1 MPSNTRLHT
10 ELLITA
16 GVRGLDRIDAVIE
29 ALRAAGHNTD
39 QLTDESARL
48 RAEWDSLDPEERAR
62 RLRNLAEAT
71 NQARED
77 ADRLADSAE
86 RNVGAFDRLKG
97 AVIAF
102 GAALGVAFVAGK
114 IKDFFSEA
122 VSGAAD
128 FEAQLSTVKAVS
140 GASAEEME
148 ALRAAAEKMGA
159 ETKYNATEAAQA
171 LENLARA
178 GLKSSEAIEALP
190 SVLALAQ
197 GNGLELADAASYITQ
212 TASGMGLAMSD
223 AARVADVLAKA
234 ASSANTDIQGMGLAM
249 SYAAPNA
256 HALGLTLEETA
267 AYIGKL
273 ADAGFDGSRAGTAMA
288 TMMSQFQNPAST
300 FRRELASIGIRTNDF
315 NLAIR
320 ELAATGPKG
329 QAAISALGEAAG
341 PAFRALVGQGI
352 EAVDE
357 LNGKLKDA
365 TGFAV
370 NQAKEMGDNV
380 GGAFAELES
389 AWDAVKLKLATPI
402 LEPLK
407 KKMLELADV
416 ISELVDS
423 GKIEALGQKIAD
435 TFEHGAD
442 VVIRFVKELDFGAA
456 VDKVSN
462 GFAVLQTTGV
472 ALNGAFQALSIGL
485 NGLKAGFAAIG
496 IVLTTVMQVAANVAL
511 GILGAGEAVSD
522 FFGITDSAS
531 NSMLERLSSLNEVA
545 NNARGALLEV
555 INNAGESIRASGESI
570 AGTAQDAAEKASASL
585 AQIPQA
591 TAEAVEAAEQP
602 ILGFAQVAIDAA
614 RAVTD
619 AAIAEADKQTKAAT
633 EAAQKTKEAQE
644 QAAEAAKNAFA
655 DIGVDLDEV
664 FTGVSAKSKKAMS
677 DYTYAVQQAM
687 DAGLDA
693 TAAAR
698 AGFEAL
704 AAKMSSPQEWAAL
717 KQQMTESGD
726 VMDKLTQGQIKRM
739 GDGIKGLPDAAAT
752 AMAELKQRID
762 NADLGSLAR
771 IGTEAKA
778 AFASGELSAKQYAEV
793 LTQVEKKTEELR
805 AKTAQAGETATQ
817 AHAQAAQ
824 AAEASAKA
832 QEKAADAMEKN
843 AVASEKSK
851 KATMQIYD
859 ASKLNAEAI
868 GLVDDAIN
876 RLVGTMNHM
885 DANGYL
891 QTVGRMSDIA
901 QRYIADV
908 QKAEQATEM
917 LNQKTSD
924 GTVSMQDIARATMAA
939 TSHITALDS
948 TTLKNLNASI
958 DAAKKK
964 LVDLAQQAR
973 DTSASLDA
981 ELAQLKGDNS
991 KTAALEQERKLREL
1005 NAKLQEAQAR
1015 RNADEIAQYQR
1026 AIELQKQIYA
1036 EKQRQEAVKKAEES
1050 QRAQESR
1057 SRGNATP
1064 RSTTA
1069 SSATSHGAGDIS
1081 PQQVVNAF
1089 DDRARDLLK
1098 KEGAQEFANQ
1108 LINAAKR
1115 SPR

>member
-1 MPSNTRLHT
+1 MPANTRLHT

-16 GVRGLDRIDAVIE
+16 GVRGLDHIDAVIE
-29 ALRAAGHNTD
+29 ALRAAGQNTD
-39 QLTDESARL
+39 QLTEESARL

-62 RLRNLAEAT
+62 RLRDLAEAT
-71 NQARED
+71 NQARDD
-77 ADRLADSAE
+77 ANGLADSAE
-86 RNVGAFDRLKG
+86 RNVGAFNRLKV
-97 AVIAF
+97 AVAAF

-122 VSGAAD
+122 VSGASD

-197 GNGLELADAASYITQ
+197 GNGIELADAASYITQ
-212 TASGMGLAMSD
+212 AAAGMGLAMDES
-223 AARVADVLAKA
+223 ARVADVLAKA

-300 FRRELASIGIRTNDF
+300 FRKELAAIGIRTRDF
-315 NLAIR
+315 SQAIR
-320 ELAATGPKG
+320 QLAAAGPEG

-341 PAFRALVGQGI
+341 PAFRALVGQGLD
-352 EAVDE
+352 ALDE
-357 LNGKLKDA
+357 LHGKLQDA
-365 TGFAV
+365 TGFATT
-370 NQAKEMGDNV
+370 QAKEMGNNV
-380 GGAFAELES
+380 AGAFAELES

-402 LEPLK
+402 LEPLR
-407 KKMLELADV
+407 KKMLELADT
-416 ISELVDS
+416 ISGLADS

-435 TFEHGAD
+435 VFEKGAD
-442 VVIRFVKELDFGAA
+442 WVIRFVKTLDFGAA
-456 VDKVSN
+456 VDKATN
-462 GFAVLQTTGV
+462 GFAALQTTGV

-485 NGLKAGFAAIG
+485 NGLKAGFATIG

-511 GILGAGEAVSD
+511 GILAAGEAVTD
-522 FFGITDSAS
+522 FFGITDRAS

-545 NNARGALLEV
+545 NNARAALLDV

-570 AGTAQDAAEKASASL
+570 AGTARDAAEKASADL
-585 AQIPQA
+585 ARIPQA
-591 TAEAVEAAEQP
+591 SADAIDTAKTHYA
-602 ILGFAQVAIDAA
+602 GFAQFAIDAA
-614 RAVTD
+614 REVTT
-619 AAIAEADKQTKAAT
+619 AAQTEADKQAKAAT
-633 EAAQKTKEAQE
+633 DAAQKTTEAQQ

-664 FTGVSAKSKKAMS
+664 FNGVSAKSKKAMS
-677 DYTYAVQQAM
+677 DYTYAVEQAM

-693 TAAAR
+693 TTAAR

-704 AAKMSSPQEWAAL
+704 AAKMASPQEWAAL
-717 KQQMTESGD
+717 KQQMSESG
-726 VMDKLTQGQIKRM
+726 VAMDKLTQGQLKRM
-739 GDGIKGLPDAAAT
+739 EDGIRGLPETAAT

-762 NADLGSLAR
+762 GADLGSLAR

-778 AFASGELSAKQYAEV
+778 AFAAGELSAKQYAEV
-793 LTQVEKKTEELR
+793 LEQLKNKTEELR

-939 TSHITALDS
+939 TSHITRLDS

-958 DAAKKK
+958 DAARKK
-964 LVDLAQQAR
+964 LEDLQQQAR
-973 DTSASLDA
+973 DTAASLDA

-1005 NAKLQEAQAR
+1005 NGKLQEAQAR
-1015 RNADEIAQYQR
+1015 RNAEEIAQYQR

-1036 EKQRQEAVKKAEES
+1036 EKQRQEAAKKAEDTA
-1050 QRAQESR
+1050 RAQESR
-1057 SRGNATP
+1057 NRSNSTRSSTG
-1064 RSTTA
+1064 STTR
-1069 SSATSHGAGDIS
+1069 SGRDIS
-1081 PQQVVNAF
+1081 PEQVVDAW
-1089 DDRARDLLK
+1089 DERIAAAEKR
-1098 KEGAQEFANQ
+1098 GAQNTINA
-1108 LINAAKR
+1108 IYNAAKR
-1115 SPR
+1115 GTR

>member
-97 AVIAF
+97 AVVAF

-315 NLAIR
+315 SQAIR

-416 ISELVDS
+416 ISELVAS

-472 ALNGAFQALSIGL
+472 ALNGAFQALSIGV
-485 NGLKAGFAAIG
+485 NGLKAGFATLG
-496 IVLTTVMQVAANVAL
+496 IVLTTIMQVAANVAL

-545 NNARGALLEV
+545 NDARAALLDV

-570 AGTAQDAAEKASASL
+570 AGTAQDAAEKASTSL

-591 TAEAVEAAEQP
+591 TADAVEAAKQP

-619 AAIAEADKQTKAAT
+619 AATAEADKQTKAAVD
-633 EAAQKTKEAQE
+633 AAQKSKEAQE

-704 AAKMSSPQEWAAL
+704 AAKISSPEEWAAL
-717 KQQMTESGD
+717 KQQLTDSG
-726 VMDKLTQGQIKRM
+726 VAMDKLTQGQLKRM
-739 GDGIKGLPDAAAT
+739 EDGIRGLPDAAAT
-752 AMAELKQRID
+752 AMDALKQRLD

-771 IGTEAKA
+771 IGADAKA
-778 AFASGELSAKQYAEV
+778 AFAAGELSAKQYADV
-793 LTQVEKKTEELR
+793 LEQVKNKTDELR

-817 AHAQAAQ
+817 AHTQAAA
-824 AAEASAKA
+824 AAEISAKA
-832 QEKAADAMEKN
+832 QEKEAASAEKAGEAVKKTSTAMW
-843 AVASEKSK
+843 
-851 KATMQIYD
+851 QLYD

-868 GLVDDAIN
+868 NLLDDALNKIN
-876 RLVGTMNHM
+876 SGTNIGGGIRYWQMQQN
-885 DANGYL
+885 AAAEYVA
-891 QTVGRMSDIA
+891 TVQA
-901 QRYIADV
+901 
-908 QKAEQATEM
+908 AERATEM

-924 GTVSMQDIARATMAA
+924 GTVTMQDVSDAA
-939 TSHITALDS
+939 NKAYSRITALDS

-964 LVDLAQQAR
+964 LEDLAQQAR

-1015 RNADEIAQYQR
+1015 RNAEEIAQYQR

-1057 SRGNATP
+1057 SRSNTST
-1064 RSTTA
+1064 RSTTTN
-1069 SSATSHGAGDIS
+1069 SAVGHAAGDIS
-1081 PQQVVNAF
+1081 PQQVADIW
-1089 DDRARDLLK
+1089 DDRIAAAEKR
-1098 KEGAQEFANQ
+1098 GAQNFANE
-1108 LINAAKR
+1108 LYHAAKR
-1115 SPR
+1115 RAR

>member
-71 NQARED
+71 NQASED
-77 ADRLADSAE
+77 ANRLADSAE
-86 RNVGAFDRLKG
+86 RNVGAFDRLKR
-97 AVIAF
+97 AVVAF
-102 GAALGVAFVAGK
+102 GAALGVAFIAGK

-315 NLAIR
+315 SQAIR

-416 ISELVDS
+416 ISELVAS
-423 GKIEALGQKIAD
+423 GKIEDLGQKIAVA
-435 TFEHGAD
+435 FERGAD
-442 VVIRFVKELDFGAA
+442 AVIRFVKELDFDAV

-462 GFAVLQTTGV
+462 GFGALQTTGV
-472 ALNGAFQALSIGL
+472 ALNGALQALSIGL

-570 AGTAQDAAEKASASL
+570 AGTAQDAAEKASTSL

-591 TAEAVEAAEQP
+591 TADAVEAAKQP

-614 RAVTD
+614 REVTD
-619 AAIAEADKQTKAAT
+619 TAITEADKQTKAAVD
-633 EAAQKTKEAQE
+633 AAQQTKTAQE

-704 AAKMSSPQEWAAL
+704 AAKISSPEEWAAL
-717 KQQMTESGD
+717 KQQLTDSG
-726 VMDKLTQGQIKRM
+726 VAMDKLTQGQLKRM
-739 GDGIKGLPDAAAT
+739 ADGIKGLPDAAAT
-752 AMAELKQRID
+752 AMDALKERL
-762 NADLGSLAR
+762 NSADLGGLER

-778 AFASGELSAKQYAEV
+778 AFAAGELSAKQYADV
-793 LTQVEKKTEELR
+793 LEQVKNKTDELR

-817 AHAQAAQ
+817 AHTQAAA
-824 AAEASAKA
+824 AAEISAKA
-832 QEKAADAMEKN
+832 QEKEAASAEKAGEAVKKTSTAMW
-843 AVASEKSK
+843 
-851 KATMQIYD
+851 QLYD

-868 GLVDDAIN
+868 NLLDDALNKIN
-876 RLVGTMNHM
+876 SGTSIGGGIRYWQAQQN
-885 DANGYL
+885 AAAEYVA
-891 QTVGRMSDIA
+891 TVQA
-901 QRYIADV
+901 
-908 QKAEQATEM
+908 AERATEM
-917 LNQKTSD
+917 LNQKTQD
-924 GTVSMQDIARATMAA
+924 GTVTMQDVAEAA
-939 TSHITALDS
+939 NKAYSRITALDS

-964 LVDLAQQAR
+964 LADLAQQAR

-1015 RNADEIAQYQR
+1015 RNAEEIAQYQR

-1036 EKQRQEAVKKAEES
+1036 EKQRQEAVKKAEDAA
-1050 QRAQESR
+1050 RAQESR
-1057 SRGNATP
+1057 SRSNTSTH
-1064 RSTTA
+1064 STTTN
-1069 SSATSHGAGDIS
+1069 SAVGHAAGDIS
-1081 PQQVVNAF
+1081 PQQVADIW
-1089 DDRARDLLK
+1089 DDRIAAAEKR
-1098 KEGAQEFANQ
+1098 GAQNFANE
-1108 LINAAKR
+1108 LYHAAKR
-1115 SPR
+1115 RAR

>member
-71 NQARED
+71 NQASEN

-114 IKDFFSEA
+114 IKDFFGEA

-315 NLAIR
+315 SQAIR

-370 NQAKEMGDNV
+370 NQAKEMGNNV

-416 ISELVDS
+416 ISELVAS
-423 GKIEALGQKIAD
+423 GKIEDLGKKIAD

-570 AGTAQDAAEKASASL
+570 AGTAQDAAEKASTSL

-591 TAEAVEAAEQP
+591 TADAVEAAKQP

-619 AAIAEADKQTKAAT
+619 AATAEADKQTKAAVD
-633 EAAQKTKEAQE
+633 AAQKSKEAQE

-704 AAKMSSPQEWAAL
+704 AAKISSPEEWAAL
-717 KQQMTESGD
+717 KQQLTDSG
-726 VMDKLTQGQIKRM
+726 VAMDKLTQGQLKRM
-739 GDGIKGLPDAAAT
+739 EDGIRGLPDAAAT
-752 AMAELKQRID
+752 AMDVLKQRLD

-771 IGTEAKA
+771 IGADAKA
-778 AFASGELSAKQYAEV
+778 AFAAGELSAKQYADV
-793 LTQVEKKTEELR
+793 LEQVKNKTDELR

-817 AHAQAAQ
+817 AHTQAAA
-824 AAEASAKA
+824 AAEISAKA
-832 QEKAADAMEKN
+832 QEKEAASAEKAGEAVKKTSTAMW
-843 AVASEKSK
+843 
-851 KATMQIYD
+851 QLYD

-868 GLVDDAIN
+868 NLLDDALNKIN
-876 RLVGTMNHM
+876 SGTNIGGGTRYWQMQQN
-885 DANGYL
+885 AAAEYVA
-891 QTVGRMSDIA
+891 TVQA
-901 QRYIADV
+901 
-908 QKAEQATEM
+908 AERATEM

-924 GTVSMQDIARATMAA
+924 GTVTMQDVSDAA
-939 TSHITALDS
+939 NKAYSRITALDS

-964 LVDLAQQAR
+964 LEDLAQQAR

-1036 EKQRQEAVKKAEES
+1036 EKQRQEAVKKAEDAA
-1050 QRAQESR
+1050 RAQDSR

-1081 PQQVVNAF
+1081 PQQVVDAW
-1089 DDRARDLLK
+1089 DDRIAAAEKR
-1098 KEGAQEFANQ
+1098 GAQNFANE
-1108 LINAAKR
+1108 LYHAAKR

>member
-315 NLAIR
+315 SQAIR

-370 NQAKEMGDNV
+370 NQAKEMGNNV

-416 ISELVDS
+416 ISELVAS
-423 GKIEALGQKIAD
+423 GKIEDLGKKIAD

-462 GFAVLQTTGV
+462 GFGALQTTGV
-472 ALNGAFQALSIGL
+472 ALNGAFQALSIGV
-485 NGLKAGFAAIG
+485 NGLKAGFATLG
-496 IVLTTVMQVAANVAL
+496 IVLTTIMQVAANVAL

-545 NNARGALLEV
+545 NDARAALLDV

-570 AGTAQDAAEKASASL
+570 AGTAQDAAEKASTSL

-591 TAEAVEAAEQP
+591 TADAVEAAKQP

-619 AAIAEADKQTKAAT
+619 AATAEADKQTKAAVD
-633 EAAQKTKEAQE
+633 AAQKSKEAQE

-704 AAKMSSPQEWAAL
+704 AAKISSPEEWAAL
-717 KQQMTESGD
+717 KQQLTDSG
-726 VMDKLTQGQIKRM
+726 VAIDKLTQGQLKRM
-739 GDGIKGLPDAAAT
+739 EDGIRGLPDAAAT
-752 AMAELKQRID
+752 AMDALKQRLD

-771 IGTEAKA
+771 IGADAKA
-778 AFASGELSAKQYAEV
+778 AFAAGELSAKQYADV
-793 LTQVEKKTEELR
+793 LEQVKNKTDELR

-817 AHAQAAQ
+817 AHTQAAA
-824 AAEASAKA
+824 AAEISAKA
-832 QEKAADAMEKN
+832 QEKEAASAEKAGEAVKKTSTAMW
-843 AVASEKSK
+843 
-851 KATMQIYD
+851 QLYD

-868 GLVDDAIN
+868 NLLDDALNKIN
-876 RLVGTMNHM
+876 SGTSIGGGIRYWQAQQN
-885 DANGYL
+885 AAAEYVA
-891 QTVGRMSDIA
+891 TVQA
-901 QRYIADV
+901 
-908 QKAEQATEM
+908 AERATEM
-917 LNQKTSD
+917 LNQKTQD
-924 GTVSMQDIARATMAA
+924 GTVTMQDVAEAA
-939 TSHITALDS
+939 NKAYSRITALDS

-1005 NAKLQEAQAR
+1005 NGKLQEAQAR
-1015 RNADEIAQYQR
+1015 RNAEEIAQYQR

-1036 EKQRQEAVKKAEES
+1036 EKQRQEAVKKAEDAA
-1050 QRAQESR
+1050 RAQESR
-1057 SRGNATP
+1057 SRSNT
-1064 RSTTA
+1064 STR
-1069 SSATSHGAGDIS
+1069 SATTNSAVGHAAGDIS
-1081 PQQVVNAF
+1081 PQQVADVW
-1089 DDRARDLLK
+1089 DDRIAAAEKR
-1098 KEGAQEFANQ
+1098 GAQNFANE
-1108 LINAAKR
+1108 LYNAAKR

>member
-71 NQARED
+71 NQASEN

-97 AVIAF
+97 AVVAF

-190 SVLALAQ
+190 SVLAQ

-315 NLAIR
+315 SQAIR

-704 AAKMSSPQEWAAL
+704 AAKISSPAEWEAL
-717 KQQMTESGD
+717 KQQLTDSG
-726 VMDKLTQGQIKRM
+726 VAMDKLTQGQLKRM
-739 GDGIKGLPDAAAT
+739 ADGIQGLPDAAAT
-752 AMAELKQRID
+752 AMDALKERL
-762 NADLGSLAR
+762 NSADLGGLER

-778 AFASGELSAKQYAEV
+778 AFAAGELSAKQYADV
-793 LTQVEKKTEELR
+793 LEQVKNKTDELR

-817 AHAQAAQ
+817 AHTQAAA
-824 AAEASAKA
+824 AAEISAKA
-832 QEKAADAMEKN
+832 QEKEAASAEKAGEAVKKTSTAMW
-843 AVASEKSK
+843 
-851 KATMQIYD
+851 QLYD

-868 GLVDDAIN
+868 NLLDDALNKIN
-876 RLVGTMNHM
+876 SGTSIGGGIRYWQAQQN
-885 DANGYL
+885 AAAEYVA
-891 QTVGRMSDIA
+891 TVQA
-901 QRYIADV
+901 
-908 QKAEQATEM
+908 AERATEM
-917 LNQKTSD
+917 LNQKTQD
-924 GTVSMQDIARATMAA
+924 GTVTMQDVAEAA
-939 TSHITALDS
+939 NKAYSRITALDS

-964 LVDLAQQAR
+964 LADLAQQAR

-1015 RNADEIAQYQR
+1015 RNAEEIAQYER
-1026 AIELQKQIYA
+1026 ALELQRQIGA
-1036 EKQRQEAVKKAEES
+1036 EKARQAADKKAEAAA
-1050 QRAQESR
+1050 RAQESR
-1057 SRGNATP
+1057 SRSNAST
-1064 RSTTA
+1064 RSST
-1069 SSATSHGAGDIS
+1069 SSGAVGQAGDIS

-1098 KEGAQEFANQ
+1098 REGAQEFANQ

>member
-114 IKDFFSEA
+114 IKDFFGEA

-212 TASGMGLAMSD
+212 TASGMGLAMS
-223 AARVADVLAKA
+223 
-234 ASSANTDIQGMGLAM
+234 
-249 SYAAPNA
+249 YAAPNA

-300 FRRELASIGIRTNDF
+300 FRRELASIGIRTNNF
-315 NLAIR
+315 SQAIR

-357 LNGKLKDA
+357 LNNKLKDA

-416 ISELVDS
+416 ISELVAS

-456 VDKVSN
+456 VDKVSS

-485 NGLKAGFAAIG
+485 NGLKAGFATLG
-496 IVLTTVMQVAANVAL
+496 IVLTTIMQVAANVAL
-511 GILGAGEAVSD
+511 GILGAGEAVTD
-522 FFGITDSAS
+522 FFGITDRAS
-531 NSMLERLSSLNEVA
+531 NSMLERLASLNEVA
-545 NNARGALLEV
+545 NNARDALLDV

-591 TAEAVEAAEQP
+591 TADAVEAAKQP

-614 RAVTD
+614 REVTD
-619 AAIAEADKQTKAAT
+619 AAITEADKQTKAAVD
-633 EAAQKTKEAQE
+633 AAQQTKAAQE

-704 AAKMSSPQEWAAL
+704 AAKISSPEEWAAL
-717 KQQMTESGD
+717 KQQLTDSG
-726 VMDKLTQGQIKRM
+726 VAMDKLTQGQLKRM
-739 GDGIKGLPDAAAT
+739 ADGIQGLPDSAAT
-752 AMAELKQRID
+752 AMDALKSKLDSTDLTSAALTKLKQ
-762 NADLGSLAR
+762 
-771 IGTEAKA
+771 EAA
-778 AFASGELSAKQYAEV
+778 TAFQGGELSAKQYKDV
-793 LTQVEKKTEELR
+793 LDQIAAKTEEIKQKNK
-805 AKTAQAGETATQ
+805 AADASAAE
-817 AHAQAAQ
+817 AHAKNAQ
-824 AAEASAKA
+824 AAEAEKEALDKNSDAK
-832 QEKAADAMEKN
+832 EKN
-843 AVASEKSK
+843 AEATG
-851 KATMQIYD
+851 KAGKNLAFMYD
-859 ASKLNAEAI
+859 ASKLNTEQMN
-868 GLVDDAIN
+868 LLDDALN
-876 RLVGTMNHM
+876 RMGSTLRLGTE
-885 DANGYL
+885 G
-891 QTVGRMSDIA
+891 TIA
-901 QRYIADV
+901 QWFSQQRAAAQYTEEV
-908 QKAEQATEM
+908 QRANSALDNLT
-917 LNQKTSD
+917 QKTSD
-924 GTVSMQDIARATMAA
+924 GTVSMQDIAEATHAA
-939 TSHITALDS
+939 TTRIAQLDS
-948 TTLKNLNASI
+948 TTLNNLHAAI
-958 DAAKKK
+958 DEARQK
-964 LVDLAQQAR
+964 LKELEEQAR
-973 DTSASLDA
+973 DSADSLEA
-981 ELAQLKGDNS
+981 ELAQLRGDDS

-1005 NAKLQEAQAR
+1005 NAKLHEAEL
-1015 RNADEIAQYQR
+1015 RNNAEEIAQYRR
-1026 AIELQKQIYA
+1026 ALDLQQQIGR
-1036 EKQRQEAVKKAEES
+1036 EKQQQAAAKKAEEQ
-1050 QRAQESR
+1050 QRRQQQQQQTSGDNG
-1057 SRGNATP
+1057 RGSNGG
-1064 RSTTA
+1064 RDGM
-1069 SSATSHGAGDIS
+1069 SAG
-1081 PQQVVNAF
+1081 QVADAW
-1089 DDRARDLLK
+1089 DDRIRAAERR
-1098 KEGAQEFANQ
+1098 GAQNFANE
-1108 LINAAKR
+1108 LYNEAR
-1115 SPR
+1115 RRR

>member
-1 MPSNTRLHT
+1 MPANTRLHT

-16 GVRGLDRIDAVIE
+16 GVRGLDHIDAVIE
-29 ALRAAGHNTD
+29 ALRAAGQNTD
-39 QLTDESARL
+39 QLTEESARL

-62 RLRNLAEAT
+62 RLRDLAEAT
-71 NQARED
+71 NQARDD
-77 ADRLADSAE
+77 ANGLADSAE
-86 RNVGAFDRLKG
+86 RNVGAFNRLKV
-97 AVIAF
+97 AVAAF

-122 VSGAAD
+122 VSGASD

-197 GNGLELADAASYITQ
+197 GNGIELADAASYITQ
-212 TASGMGLAMSD
+212 AAAGMGLAMDES
-223 AARVADVLAKA
+223 ARVADVLAKA

-300 FRRELASIGIRTNDF
+300 FRKELAAIGIRTRDF
-315 NLAIR
+315 NQAIR
-320 ELAATGPKG
+320 QLAAAGPEG

-341 PAFRALVGQGI
+341 PAFRALVGQGLD
-352 EAVDE
+352 ALDE
-357 LNGKLKDA
+357 LHGKLQDA
-365 TGFAV
+365 TGFATT
-370 NQAKEMGDNV
+370 QATEMGNNV
-380 GGAFAELES
+380 AGAFAELES

-402 LEPLK
+402 LEPLR
-407 KKMLELADV
+407 KKMLELADT
-416 ISELVDS
+416 ISGLADS

-435 TFEHGAD
+435 VFEKGAD
-442 VVIRFVKELDFGAA
+442 AVIRFVKELDFGAA
-456 VDKVSN
+456 VDKVTN
-462 GFAVLQTTGV
+462 GFAALQTTGV

-485 NGLKAGFAAIG
+485 NGLKAGFATIG

-511 GILGAGEAVSD
+511 GILAAGEAVTD
-522 FFGITDSAS
+522 FFGITDRAS
-531 NSMLERLSSLNEVA
+531 NSMLERLASLNEVA
-545 NNARGALLEV
+545 DNARGALLDV

-570 AGTAQDAAEKASASL
+570 AGTARDAAEKASADL
-585 AQIPQA
+585 ARIPQA
-591 TAEAVEAAEQP
+591 SADAIDTAKTHYA
-602 ILGFAQVAIDAA
+602 GFAQFAIDAA
-614 RAVTD
+614 REVTD
-619 AAIAEADKQTKAAT
+619 AAQTEADKQTKAAT
-633 EAAQKTKEAQE
+633 DAAQKSKEAQQ

-655 DIGVDLDEV
+655 DIGVDLEEV
-664 FTGVSAKSKKAMS
+664 FGGVSAKSKKAMS
-677 DYTYAVQQAM
+677 DYTYAVEQAM

-693 TAAAR
+693 TTAAR

-704 AAKMSSPQEWAAL
+704 AAKMASPQEWAAL
-717 KQQMTESGD
+717 KQQMSDSG
-726 VMDKLTQGQIKRM
+726 VAMDKLTQGQLKRM
-739 GDGIKGLPDAAAT
+739 EDGIRGLPEAAAT
-752 AMAELKQRID
+752 AMDALKQRLD

-771 IGTEAKA
+771 IGSDAKA
-778 AFASGELSAKQYAEV
+778 AFEAGELSAKQYADI
-793 LTQVEKKTEELR
+793 LDQIKSKTEELR
-805 AKTAQAGETATQ
+805 AKTAKIGETATQ
-817 AHAQAAQ
+817 AHGQAAQ
-824 AAEASAKA
+824 AAQEHAAAQKKEAEASE
-832 QEKAADAMEKN
+832 QAAEATK
-843 AVASEKSK
+843 KKK
-851 KATMQIYD
+851 KAMMTIYD

-876 RLVGTMNHM
+876 SMVTSMGHM
-885 DANGYL
+885 DADEYL
-891 QTVGRMSDIA
+891 RKVAAMSRVG
-901 QRYIADV
+901 QQYVADV
-908 QKAEQATEM
+908 QRAEAATER

-924 GTVSMQDIARATMAA
+924 GTVSMHDIAEATHAA
-939 TSHITALDS
+939 TSNIAALDS
-948 TTLKNLNASI
+948 TTLRNLNASI

-964 LVDLAQQAR
+964 LEDLAQQAR

-1005 NAKLQEAQAR
+1005 NGKLQEAQAR

-1036 EKQRQEAVKKAEES
+1036 EKQRQEAVKKAEDAA
-1050 QRAQESR
+1050 RAQESR
-1057 SRGNATP
+1057 N
-1064 RSTTA
+1064 RSSTRSSNTTR
-1069 SSATSHGAGDIS
+1069 SGRDIS
-1081 PQQVVNAF
+1081 PEQVVDAW
-1089 DDRARDLLK
+1089 DERIAAAEKR
-1098 KEGAQEFANQ
+1098 GAQNTINA
-1108 LINAAKR
+1108 IYNAAKR
-1115 SPR
+1115 GTR

>member
-71 NQARED
+71 NQASEN

-114 IKDFFSEA
+114 IKDFFGEA

-315 NLAIR
+315 SQAIR

-416 ISELVDS
+416 ISELVAS
-423 GKIEALGQKIAD
+423 GKIEDLGKKIAD

-462 GFAVLQTTGV
+462 GFGALQTTGV
-472 ALNGAFQALSIGL
+472 ALIGAFQALSIGL

-704 AAKMSSPQEWAAL
+704 AAKISSPAEWEAL
-717 KQQMTESGD
+717 KQQLTDSG
-726 VMDKLTQGQIKRM
+726 VAMDKLTQGQLKRM
-739 GDGIKGLPDAAAT
+739 ADGIQGLPDAAAT
-752 AMAELKQRID
+752 AMDALKERL
-762 NADLGSLAR
+762 NSADLGGLER

-778 AFASGELSAKQYAEV
+778 AFAAGELSAKQYADV
-793 LTQVEKKTEELR
+793 LEQVKNKTDELR

-817 AHAQAAQ
+817 AHTQAAA
-824 AAEASAKA
+824 AAEISAKA
-832 QEKAADAMEKN
+832 QEKEAASAEKAGEAVKKTSTAMW
-843 AVASEKSK
+843 
-851 KATMQIYD
+851 QLYD

-868 GLVDDAIN
+868 NLLDDALNKIN
-876 RLVGTMNHM
+876 SGTSIGGGIRYWQAQQN
-885 DANGYL
+885 AAAEYVA
-891 QTVGRMSDIA
+891 TVQA
-901 QRYIADV
+901 
-908 QKAEQATEM
+908 AERATEM
-917 LNQKTSD
+917 LNQKTQD
-924 GTVSMQDIARATMAA
+924 GTVTMQDVAEAA
-939 TSHITALDS
+939 NKAYSRITALDS

-964 LVDLAQQAR
+964 LADLAQQAR

-1015 RNADEIAQYQR
+1015 RNAEEIAQYQR

-1036 EKQRQEAVKKAEES
+1036 EKQRQEAVKKAEDAA
-1050 QRAQESR
+1050 RAQESR
-1057 SRGNATP
+1057 SRSNTSTH
-1064 RSTTA
+1064 STTTN
-1069 SSATSHGAGDIS
+1069 SAVGHAAGDIS
-1081 PQQVVNAF
+1081 PQQVADIW
-1089 DDRARDLLK
+1089 DDRIAAAEKR
-1098 KEGAQEFANQ
+1098 GAQNFANE
-1108 LINAAKR
+1108 LYHAAKR
-1115 SPR
+1115 RAR

>member
-16 GVRGLDRIDAVIE
+16 GVRGLDHIDAVIE
-29 ALRAAGHNTD
+29 ALRAAGQNTD

-62 RLRNLAEAT
+62 RLRNLAEAA
-71 NQARED
+71 NQASED

-97 AVIAF
+97 AVVAF

-315 NLAIR
+315 SQAIR

-416 ISELVDS
+416 ISELVAS
-423 GKIEALGQKIAD
+423 GKIEDLGKKIAD

-472 ALNGAFQALSIGL
+472 ALNGAFQALSIGV
-485 NGLKAGFAAIG
+485 NGLKAGFATLG
-496 IVLTTVMQVAANVAL
+496 IVLTTIMQVAANVAL
-511 GILGAGEAVSD
+511 GILGAGEAVTD
-522 FFGITDSAS
+522 FFGITDRAS
-531 NSMLERLSSLNEVA
+531 NSMLERLASLNEVA
-545 NNARGALLEV
+545 NNARGALLDV

-591 TAEAVEAAEQP
+591 TADAVEAAKQP

-614 RAVTD
+614 REVTD
-619 AAIAEADKQTKAAT
+619 AAITEANKQTKAAT
-633 EAAQKTKEAQE
+633 DAAQKSKEAQE

-704 AAKMSSPQEWAAL
+704 AAKISSPEEWAAL
-717 KQQMTESGD
+717 KQQLTDSG
-726 VMDKLTQGQIKRM
+726 VAMDKLTQGQLKRM
-739 GDGIKGLPDAAAT
+739 ADGIQGLPGAAAT
-752 AMAELKQRID
+752 AMDALKERL
-762 NADLGSLAR
+762 NSADLGGLER

-778 AFASGELSAKQYAEV
+778 AFAAGELSAKQYADILE
-793 LTQVEKKTEELR
+793 QIQSKTEELR

-817 AHAQAAQ
+817 AHTQAAA
-824 AAEASAKA
+824 AAEISAKA
-832 QEKAADAMEKN
+832 QEKEAASAEKAGEAVKKTSTAMW
-843 AVASEKSK
+843 
-851 KATMQIYD
+851 QLYD

-868 GLVDDAIN
+868 NLLDDALNKIN
-876 RLVGTMNHM
+876 SGTSIGGGIRYWQAQQN
-885 DANGYL
+885 AAAEYVA
-891 QTVGRMSDIA
+891 TVQA
-901 QRYIADV
+901 
-908 QKAEQATEM
+908 AERATEM
-917 LNQKTSD
+917 LNQKTQD
-924 GTVSMQDIARATMAA
+924 GTVTMQDVAEAA
-939 TSHITALDS
+939 NKAYSRITALDS

-991 KTAALEQERKLREL
+991 KTAALEQQRKLREL
-1005 NAKLQEAQAR
+1005 EGKLQEAR
-1015 RNADEIAQYQR
+1015 IRGNAEEIRQYER
-1026 AIELQKQIYA
+1026 ALELQRQIGA
-1036 EKQRQEAVKKAEES
+1036 EKARQAADKKAEAAA
-1050 QRAQESR
+1050 RAQESR
-1057 SRGNATP
+1057 SRGNTTP

-1069 SSATSHGAGDIS
+1069 SSATSHSAGDIS

>member
-71 NQARED
+71 NQASEN

-97 AVIAF
+97 AVVAF

-315 NLAIR
+315 SQAIR

-370 NQAKEMGDNV
+370 NQAKEMGNNV

-416 ISELVDS
+416 ISELVAS
-423 GKIEALGQKIAD
+423 GKIEDLGKKIAD

-570 AGTAQDAAEKASASL
+570 AGTAQDAAEKASTSL

-591 TAEAVEAAEQP
+591 TADAVEAAKQP

-619 AAIAEADKQTKAAT
+619 AATAEADKQTKAAVD
-633 EAAQKTKEAQE
+633 AAQKSKEAQE

-704 AAKMSSPQEWAAL
+704 AAKISSPEEWAAL
-717 KQQMTESGD
+717 KQQLTDSG
-726 VMDKLTQGQIKRM
+726 VAMDKLTQGQLKRM
-739 GDGIKGLPDAAAT
+739 EDGIRGLPDAAAT
-752 AMAELKQRID
+752 AMDVLKQRLD

-771 IGTEAKA
+771 IGADAKA
-778 AFASGELSAKQYAEV
+778 AFAAGELSAKQYADV
-793 LTQVEKKTEELR
+793 LEQVKNKTDELR

-817 AHAQAAQ
+817 AHTQAAA
-824 AAEASAKA
+824 AAEISAKA
-832 QEKAADAMEKN
+832 QEKEAASAEKAGEAVKKTSTAMW
-843 AVASEKSK
+843 
-851 KATMQIYD
+851 QLYD

-868 GLVDDAIN
+868 NLLDDALNKIN
-876 RLVGTMNHM
+876 SGTNIGGGIRYWQMQQN
-885 DANGYL
+885 AAAEYVA
-891 QTVGRMSDIA
+891 TVQA
-901 QRYIADV
+901 
-908 QKAEQATEM
+908 AERATEM

-924 GTVSMQDIARATMAA
+924 GTVTMQDVSDAA
-939 TSHITALDS
+939 NKAYSRITALDS

-1036 EKQRQEAVKKAEES
+1036 EKQRQEAVKKAEDAA
-1050 QRAQESR
+1050 RAQESR